1 MGQDGWIRE
10 VEEIVGSRYV
20 LTDPMAL
27 LPYSYDGYTLVGAEP
42 RGVVLPQSAE
52 EIQAVVRVLSRAGI
66 PFLARGAGTSLSGGA
81 TPLERSVIL
90 HLSRMNRIL
99 EIDAENEVVVV
110 EPGVVNAD
118 ITRAVDPYGYF
129 YAPDPSSQQACTIGG
144 NFAENSGGPHCLKY
158 GVTVN
163 HLVAAEV
170 VTVEGEVVELGNVMG
185 EVSGPDWLGLF
196 VGSEGTLAIATKLWL
211 RLTKKPAA
219 SQTILALFDDVA
231 EASHAVSDIVA
242 AGIIPAALEMMDQL
256 AIEAVEQ
263 GPYPVGYP
271 KNLAAVLLIEV
282 DGQPDEVK
290 ATAEAVETTLR
301 THRVREVRQAETL
314 EEKTRWWANR
324 KTAFGAMGLI
334 SPQYYVQDGVIP
346 RSRLP
351 QTLARIE
358 EIGKRYEVRIANVF
372 HAGDGNLHP
381 LLLYDAKDPLM
392 VGRVIQAG
400 SEILA
405 TCVEFGGS
413 ITGEH
418 GVGIEKLA
426 EMRHQF
432 SESDLM
438 AQRALKNAL
447 DPMGLLNPGKLLLTA
462 ASCHEPMNLP
472 PIRK

>member
-1 MGQDGWIRE
+1 MSQEAWIRTL
-10 VEEIVGSRYV
+10 EEIVGSRYV

-27 LPYSYDGYTLVGAEP
+27 LPYSCDGYTLAQAEP
-42 RGVVLPQSAE
+42 RGVVLPRSTE
-52 EIQAVVRVLSRAGI
+52 EVQAIVKVLSRAGI

-81 TPLERSVIL
+81 TPLEGAVIL
-90 HLSRMNRIL
+90 HLSRMNQIL
-99 EIDAENEVVVV
+99 EIDPENEVVVV

-170 VTVEGEVVELGNVMG
+170 VTVEGEVVKLGNLTG
-185 EVSGPDWLGLF
+185 EVEGPDWLGLL
-196 VGSEGTLAIATKLWL
+196 VGSEGTLAIATKIWL

-219 SQTILALFDDVA
+219 SQTILALFDDVG
-231 EASHAVSDIVA
+231 EASQAVSDIVA
-242 AGIIPAALEMMDQL
+242 TGIIPAALEMMDQL

-282 DGQPDEVK
+282 DGQAEEVR
-290 ATAEAVETTLR
+290 ATAEAVEVTLR
-301 THRVREVRQAETL
+301 THLVREVRQAETL

-324 KTAFGAMGLI
+324 KTAFGAMGLM
-334 SPQYYVQDGVIP
+334 SAQYYVQDGVIP

-351 QTLARIE
+351 ETLACIA
-358 EIGKRYEVRIANVF
+358 EIARRYDVRIANVF

-381 LLLYDAKDPLM
+381 LLLYDGRDPLM

-418 GVGIEKLA
+418 GVGIEKLE
-426 EMRHQF
+426 EMRKQF
-432 SESDLM
+432 SESDLA
-438 AQRALKNAL
+438 AQSALKQAL
-447 DPMGLLNPGKLLLTA
+447 DPWGLLNPGKLFPTA
-462 ASCHEPMNLP
+462 ASCHEATHVPSTK
-472 PIRK
+472 R

>member
-1 MGQDGWIRE
+1 MGVDGWIRE
-10 VEEIVGSRYV
+10 LELIVGSRYV

-27 LPYSYDGYTLVGAEP
+27 LPYSCDGYTVVEAQT
-42 RGVVLPQSAE
+42 RCVVLPRSTE
-52 EIQAVVRVLSRAGI
+52 EIRAIVKVLTRAGI

-81 TPLERSVIL
+81 TPLGGAAIL

-99 EIDAENEVVVV
+99 LIHPEDQVVVV

-170 VTVEGEVVELGNVMG
+170 VTVAGEVVQLGNLTG
-185 EVSGPDWLGLF
+185 EVDGPDWLGLL

-231 EASHAVSDIVA
+231 EASQAVSDIVA

-271 KNLAAVLLIEV
+271 KNLAAVLLIEI
-282 DGQPDEVK
+282 DGQADEVR
-290 ATAEAVETTLR
+290 ATANAVEIMLR
-301 THRVREVRQAETL
+301 SHRVREVRQAETV

-351 QTLARIE
+351 ETLARIAD
-358 EIGKRYEVRIANVF
+358 IATRYDVRIANVF

-381 LLLYDAKDPLM
+381 LLLYDGRDPLM

-418 GVGIEKLA
+418 GVGIEKLE
-426 EMRHQF
+426 EMRKQF
-432 SESDLM
+432 SEADLA
-438 AQRALKNAL
+438 AQNALKQAW
-447 DPMGLLNPGKLLLTA
+447 DPMGLLNPGKLLPAA
-462 ASCHEPMNLP
+462 ASCHEATPLP
-472 PIRK
+472 LTKR